1 MFTERALKQF
11 KCEWSLTVIYIYI
24 YKQTKQTKLDIK
36 NNCLPPVF
44 LNWKKIKTN

>member
-11 KCEWSLTVIYIYI
+11 L